1 MTNSLS
7 TLNTLRTENRNKLEE
22 EIGKAELLLA
32 QIVESEDRKDL
43 SEAVNH
49 AKDVFNEL
57 PLILSVYTEEAAN
70 LDAKYAV
77 SKNYYDNLALP

>member
-32 QIVESEDRKDL
+32 QIVESKDRKDL

-49 AKDVFNEL
+49 AKRCLQRIAFD
-57 PLILSVYTEEAAN
+57 SVCLYRRSRKF
-70 LDAKYAV
+70 DAKYAV
-77 SKNYYDNLALP
+77 SKIITTIWPLP

>member
-1 MTNSLS
+1 MS

-70 LDAKYAV
+70 WMQSMRCLKIIMTIWP
-77 SKNYYDNLALP
+77 LP